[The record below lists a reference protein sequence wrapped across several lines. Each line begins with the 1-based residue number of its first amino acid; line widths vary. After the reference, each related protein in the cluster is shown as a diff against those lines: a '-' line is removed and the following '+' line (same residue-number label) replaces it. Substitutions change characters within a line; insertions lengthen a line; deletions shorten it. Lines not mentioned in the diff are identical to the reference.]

1 MRGNGGNG
9 RSQGDDRIYQ
19 GRNDGIYDRG
29 PGRTRGYQ
37 DPAFSRGYSD
47 GWEKGRDDGHDRDRY
62 DPVRHGDYKDG
73 DNGYDRSYGSKD
85 AYKNNY
91 RSGFR
96 QGYEAGYR
104 DTRGIARR

>member
-1 MRGNGGNG
+1 MAVISATIGSIRAGATTFTVADLDARADIKTR
-9 RSQGDDRIYQ
+9 RSHAATVTALTKDETTAAIA
-19 GRNDGIYDRG
+19 
-29 PGRTRGYQ
+29 T
-37 DPAFSRGYSD
+37 AT
-47 GWEKGRDDGHDRDRY
+47 

-73 DNGYDRSYGSKD
+73 DNGYNRSYGTKD

-104 DTRGIARR
+104 DTRGLARR